1 LLLFVVGIL
10 AVFGDGFRL
19 LLHGF
24 KIGWDAFLAKRLA
37 LAHVDN
43 GLWEMNLAD
52 I

>member
-1 LLLFVVGIL
+1 LFVVGIL

-24 KIGWDAFLAKRLA
+24 KIGRDAFLAKRLA
-37 LAHVDN
+37 LAHVDD